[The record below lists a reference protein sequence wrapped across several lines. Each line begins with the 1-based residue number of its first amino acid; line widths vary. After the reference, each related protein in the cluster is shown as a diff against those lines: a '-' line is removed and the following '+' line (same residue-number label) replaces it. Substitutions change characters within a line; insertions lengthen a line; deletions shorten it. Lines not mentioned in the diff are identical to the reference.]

1 MNLKPNFTSAGTWVP
16 VTNSQFLSSSYNGQL
31 ANTFH
36 SIIQLG
42 PSGQYGLVVSGWGY
56 SGWPPSLSSAAPVS
70 IAILGPNGAG
80 GVTVDTSDYITD
92 PVTNGAG
99 SVIVADFNGDGR
111 PDIFLAAHNESP
123 FISLNSTAYLSNS
136 NGTFS
141 KVVLSDH
148 VMAHDAILEYVNGIP
163 TVFTATFSPGDTSPF
178 FTYSNGGFI
187 ENLPAG
193 VSSLWGMSTTVVS
206 SNSGPSLEL
215 IRGDVFTGYDPAT
228 GLSTAQDIYVYGF
241 SGTDITSRNPLQIIV
256 PYLSTLPQYA
266 NFPSQI
272 GGPGLTHVSRLWSD
286 DLNHDGKQDMLAGE
300 SMWSQAA
307 PNFPSALQVLINNG
321 DGTFRDATATLNPD
335 MGFNTNEMDYNPVFV
350 DLDHSGINTYL
361 FSGSTSWGDPS
372 RQSDYILL
380 NDGTGRLY
388 VALHDQFFDLAK
400 QVYSY
405 LALTWTNTS
414 TPPRF
419 IGIPQPDGSLNF
431 VAEVAKSVFNASANI
446 YVAAYSY
453 VNVALD
459 YNPTTDFT
467 TSVDIEDR
475 NQSELI
481 RTWAG
486 NDVFHDKNANS
497 VPAHIDGG
505 LGFNTSI
512 YSDVLKN
519 YTVNQV
525 APNVYEVRHLV
536 SSGAPSVD
544 DTLVN
549 IQKLQ
554 FSDSSINTTMK
565 AEAAKLSPGQVNS
578 LVELYVAYFARTPD
592 AVGLSYWIDKA
603 AAGESLTDI
612 AKEFYNAGVQ
622 YSSLTGYGAT
632 MSNTDFI
639 KLVYA
644 NVLGRTGASAPPASD
659 VAYWNNQI
667 QSGATTKEGLIQ
679 TMLTAA
685 HGFANDPTWGWVP
698 QLLNNRVA
706 VGYQAAVTD
715 GLDYNSSTDAITKG
729 MAIVHAVTPTDTSA
743 AVSLIGVAGH
753 LSL

>member
-1 MNLKPNFTSAGTWVP
+1 
-16 VTNSQFLSSSYNGQL
+16 
-31 ANTFH
+31 
-36 SIIQLG
+36 
-42 PSGQYGLVVSGWGY
+42 
-56 SGWPPSLSSAAPVS
+56 
-70 IAILGPNGAG
+70 
-80 GVTVDTSDYITD
+80 
-92 PVTNGAG
+92 
-99 SVIVADFNGDGR
+99 
-111 PDIFLAAHNESP
+111 
-123 FISLNSTAYLSNS
+123 
-136 NGTFS
+136 
-141 KVVLSDH
+141 
-148 VMAHDAILEYVNGIP
+148 
-163 TVFTATFSPGDTSPF
+163 
-178 FTYSNGGFI
+178 
-187 ENLPAG
+187 
-193 VSSLWGMSTTVVS
+193 
-206 SNSGPSLEL
+206 
-215 IRGDVFTGYDPAT
+215 
-228 GLSTAQDIYVYGF
+228 
-241 SGTDITSRNPLQIIV
+241 
-256 PYLSTLPQYA
+256 
-266 NFPSQI
+266 
-272 GGPGLTHVSRLWSD
+272 
-286 DLNHDGKQDMLAGE
+286 
-300 SMWSQAA
+300 
-307 PNFPSALQVLINNG
+307 
-321 DGTFRDATATLNPD
+321 

-361 FSGSTSWGDPS
+361 FSGSTSWGDS
-372 RQSDYILL
+372 TRQSDYILL

-405 LALTWTNTS
+405 LGLTWTNTS

-446 YVAAYSY
+446 YAAAYSY

-459 YNPTTDFT
+459 YNPNTDFT

-486 NDVFHDKNANS
+486 NDVFHDKNAN
-497 VPAHIDGG
+497 VAPAHIDGG

-525 APNVYEVRHLV
+525 APNIYEVKHVV
-536 SSGAPSVD
+536 SNGSPSVD

-554 FSDSSINTTMK
+554 FSDYSINTTMK

-592 AVGLSYWIDKA
+592 AAGLSYWIDKA
-603 AAGESLTDI
+603 AAGESLTEI
-612 AKEFYNAGVQ
+612 AKEFYNAGVL